1 MNYKEEDKE
10 LIESANCRYYE
21 FTDEL
26 IEKIV
31 SKEINDITNTEWRT
45 LIQMLYPKNMVGS
58 GLFQPILIF
67 KISKNGKRADPP
79 LEAYNSLD
87 DIQEDTCLFYRI
99 IEYIEKNSKIKI
111 NESFYKFKEKIQEKE
126 KTKETE

>member
-21 FTDEL
+21 FTDEI

-31 SKEINDITNTEWRT
+31 SKQMKDVSKEEWRT

-67 KISKNGKRADPP
+67 KISKKGKRVDPP
-79 LEAYNSLD
+79 IEAYNSLD

-99 IEYIEKNSKIKI
+99 MEYIEKNSKIKI
-111 NESFYKFKEKIQEKE
+111 DESFYKFKERIQEKE
-126 KTKETE
+126 REEK

>member
-10 LIESANCRYYE
+10 LVESANCRYYD
-21 FTDEL
+21 FTDEI

-31 SKEINDITNTEWRT
+31 SKQMKDVSNEEWRT
-45 LIQMLYPKNMVGS
+45 LIQMLYPKNMIGS

-67 KISKNGKRADPP
+67 KISKKGKRVDPP
-79 LEAYNSLD
+79 IEAYNSLD
-87 DIQEDTCLFYRI
+87 DIQENTCLFYRI

-111 NESFYKFKEKIQEKE
+111 DESFYKFKENIQEKE
-126 KTKETE
+126 SK